1 MIKLPPDITF
11 VIQLVAFVAF
21 WQLMRVIIFLPMQRA
36 LKVRAANTGG
46 ARERAEALLA
56 EAAQLEVSIETGLN
70 EAKRSGARQAEEIRR
85 RAEAEE
91 QVIVT
96 RYRDEAAALLE
107 RERALTES
115 QVAAVRAPLQTEAT
129 RLAADVVRRVL
140 GRAA

>member
-11 VIQLVAFVAF
+11 VIQLVAFLVF

-36 LKVRAANTGG
+36 LKTRAANIGG
-46 ARERAEALLA
+46 ARERAEALIA
-56 EAAQLEVSIETGLN
+56 EAAQVAGAIEAGLN

-91 QVIVT
+91 QAIVT
-96 RYRDEAAALLE
+96 RYRGEAAAVLE

-115 QVAAVRAPLQTEAT
+115 QVVAARAPLQGEAT
-129 RLAADVVRRVL
+129 RLAGEVVRRVL